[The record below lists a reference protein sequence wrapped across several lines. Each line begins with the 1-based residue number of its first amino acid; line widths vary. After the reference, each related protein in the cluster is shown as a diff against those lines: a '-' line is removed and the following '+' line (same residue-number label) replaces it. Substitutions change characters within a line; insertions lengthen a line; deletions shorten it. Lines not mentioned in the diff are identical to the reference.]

1 MRIQNP
7 VVVALGLCA
16 LASTAYAQQ
25 YGNYRGGYDRGGNGQ
40 VFECASVR
48 NDYRECAVPGR
59 GNAVIIRQI
68 SKNACVEG
76 RTWGQRNGTVW
87 VQKGCRAQFQARS
100 GWGNGRGGRWDN
112 NNGRYG
118 NTSSFLCESID
129 GRQNYCGTNTRGEVR
144 FRRQISK
151 SACIEGRTWGID
163 RRGVW
168 VAGGCRAE
176 FEVRGY

>member
-1 MRIQNP
+1 MRIQYTIGL
-7 VVVALGLCA
+7 ALGLCV
-16 LASTAYAQQ
+16 LAGAAGAQNYGTQ
-25 YGNYRGGYDRGGNGQ
+25 RGNYSRGNYGQ
-40 VFECASVR
+40 TFECASVR

-59 GNAVIIRQI
+59 GWAVLTQQI
-68 SKNACVEG
+68 SKNACIEG

-87 VQKGCRAQFQARS
+87 VQKGCRAQFRV
-100 GWGNGRGGRWDN
+100 GRGNGNGYGRRDRRDN
-112 NNGRYG
+112 YG
-118 NTSSFLCESID
+118 ATSSFICESID
-129 GRQNYCGTNTRGEVR
+129 GRQNYCNTGTRANVS

>member
-1 MRIQNP
+1 MMRIQNQWLF
-7 VVVALGLCA
+7 AFGLCA
-16 LASTAYAQQ
+16 VAASAHAQNYGTQ
-25 YGNYRGGYDRGGNGQ
+25 RGDYSRGNYGQ
-40 VFECASVR
+40 TFECASVR

-59 GNAVIIRQI
+59 GRAVLTRQI
-68 SKNACVEG
+68 SKNACIEG

-87 VQKGCRAQFQARS
+87 VQKGCRAQFQAGR
-100 GWGNGRGGRWDN
+100 GNGYGYGRGDRRDN
-112 NNGRYG
+112 YRAS
-118 NTSSFLCESID
+118 SSFICESID
-129 GRQNYCGTNTRGEVR
+129 GRQNYCNIDTRARVS